1 VWEPEI
7 EAPCGSSSPWTPS
20 LTQRAEAP
28 RWAGAGEAA
37 ALRGTAY
44 AGSDGGA
51 GEAATGAAGVTA
63 TRATWWPM
71 VTELRMKVPLELEGG
86 RGGA

>member
-1 VWEPEI
+1 MDTLPHAAGGGAEVGRSRG
-7 EAPCGSSSPWTPS
+7 GSGT
-20 LTQRAEAP
+20 
-28 RWAGAGEAA
+28 G
-37 ALRGTAY
+37 GTAY

-63 TRATWWPM
+63 TRTTWWPM

>member
-1 VWEPEI
+1 MRLLQSVDTLPH
-7 EAPCGSSSPWTPS
+7 AVGGGAKVGRSRGGSGT
-20 LTQRAEAP
+20 
-28 RWAGAGEAA
+28 G
-37 ALRGTAY
+37 GTAY

-51 GEAATGAAGVTA
+51 GEAATGAGVTA
-63 TRATWWPM
+63 TRTTWWPM